1 MAGPGFGPR
10 QWGLEPVLLTAVSHR
25 DPTCTGPSGDDSIT
39 QEVISP
45 RPAGKAL
52 PAHGPL
58 RSLKSHLLVS
68 RTQRRHPQKLPSA
81 ERWLEEP
88 TRVLKN
94 KVQKRKGSEHLRD
107 TLRSSQLKETNANH
121 FQFQDLVL
129 AEMRLSLVT
138 HTLLGQARTGPET
151 GSPVDVAPVEER

>member
-1 MAGPGFGPR
+1 M
-10 QWGLEPVLLTAVSHR
+10 
-25 DPTCTGPSGDDSIT
+25 
-39 QEVISP
+39 
-45 RPAGKAL
+45 